1 MDLIMGLRVFKII
14 EGIAARLTGIEY
26 DFCVH
31 RLFFSA
37 VIVLGVG
44 VVAGSQPRADVTR
57 RERAI
62 DTALVFAPDG
72 KMLRA
77 ATLDQHEP
85 VADLLWIR
93 TVLVFGERWN
103 QDPDPT
109 WITWLRGSIHA
120 VTELDPRWRT
130 PYFWGGSLLRILDDI
145 DGSDAVFLAGIKN
158 LPDDY
163 YFPFSYGMNFYLYH
177 DDPIE
182 AAGWIE
188 LASTLPNGVPKYAGL
203 AAKLRSSAGDRSGA
217 IASLI
222 ERKQEATDETEI
234 ADLDLQLSH
243 LYHDRL
249 VDELKPACKAYQVA
263 TGHPPDSPA
272 DFFAWANIA
281 TPDNPRGDAWSVGQD
296 GCVRS
301 VAAEAARI
309 RRLRI
314 NERAFLR

>member
-1 MDLIMGLRVFKII
+1 MDRIMGPWLTKII
-14 EGIAARLTGIEY
+14 ERIAARLTGVEY
-26 DFCVH
+26 DLGVN
-31 RLFFSA
+31 RLVFSA
-37 VIVLGVG
+37 VIISGVG
-44 VVAGSQPRADVTR
+44 VVAASQPLADVTR

-103 QDPDPT
+103 ADPDPT
-109 WITWLRGSIHA
+109 WITWLRGSIYA
-120 VTELDPRWRT
+120 VSELDPRWRT

-145 DGSDAVFLAGIKN
+145 EGSDAVFLAGIKN

-163 YFPFSYGMNFYLYH
+163 YFPFSYGMNLYLYH
-177 DDPIE
+177 DDAAG

-188 LASTLPNGVPKYAGL
+188 LASRLPNGVPKYAGL
-203 AAKLRSSAGDRSGA
+203 AAKLRSTGGDRSGA
-217 IASLI
+217 IAYLL
-222 ERKQEATDETEI
+222 ERKQEATDDTEI
-234 ADLDLQLSH
+234 ADLDLQLGH

-249 VDELKPACKAYQVA
+249 VDELMPSCKAYRAAKGQA
-263 TGHPPDSPA
+263 PLSSA

-281 TPDNPRGDAWSVGQD
+281 TPDNPRGDAWIIGTD

-301 VAAEAARI
+301 ASAETARI
-309 RRLRI
+309 RRLRTA
-314 NERAFLR
+314 ERSYLR

>member
-1 MDLIMGLRVFKII
+1 MN
-14 EGIAARLTGIEY
+14 
-26 DFCVH
+26 

-37 VIVLGVG
+37 VIALGIG
-44 VVAGSQPRADVTR
+44 VAAVSQPRADLTR

-103 QDPDPT
+103 EDPDPT
-109 WITWLRGSIHA
+109 WITWLRGSIQA
-120 VTELDPRWRT
+120 VSELDPQWRT

-145 DGSDAVFLAGIKN
+145 EGSDAVFLAGIKN

-163 YFPFSYGMNFYLYH
+163 YFPFSYGMNLYLYH
-177 DDPIE
+177 DDPTE
-182 AAGWIE
+182 AAVWIDR
-188 LASTLPNGVPKYAGL
+188 SSRLPNGVAKYAGL
-203 AAKLRSSAGDRSGA
+203 AAKLRSSGGDRSGA
-217 IASLI
+217 IDYLL
-222 ERKQEATDETEI
+222 ERKAEATDETEI
-234 ADLDLQLSH
+234 ADIDLQLSH

-249 VDELKPACKAYQVA
+249 VDQLLPTCRAYRAEKGTAPA
-263 TGHPPDSPA
+263 SPA
-272 DFFAWANIA
+272 DFFAWAHMEM
-281 TPDNPRGDAWSVGQD
+281 PDNPRGDAWIIGQD

-301 VAAEAARI
+301 AAAEGVRL
-309 RRLRI
+309 RRLQAA
-314 NERAFLR
+314 ERPFLK